1 MNPQYFSLRLR
12 TRCRE
17 PSRPRTAFG
26 ALERLLIPATR
37 DLRAT
42 PALPRMAQAS
52 RCVDQKPLSVLTCAY
67 RGEERI
73 LELRREVF
81 SMARQELSSAFIQS
95 PPMRRRSPS
104 SNSLEVKGLSIALW
118 IGEANKKRSDDACYF
133 ASSLRI
139 RMKELPNR

>member
-81 SMARQELSSAFIQS
+81 FDGAPRAFFGVYPIAAIAEAVPFLHQLGS
-95 PPMRRRSPS
+95 EGVVYRFVGSEEGPVGEEGG
-104 SNSLEVKGLSIALW
+104 NSGYEVG
-118 IGEANKKRSDDACYF
+118 
-133 ASSLRI
+133 
-139 RMKELPNR
+139 

>member
-67 RGEERI
+67 RAGDR
-73 LELRREVF
+73 LELLVVGQHQREIAPQLPELVRQQQIVETVRRL
-81 SMARQELSSAFIQS
+81 A
-95 PPMRRRSPS
+95 
-104 SNSLEVKGLSIALW
+104 
-118 IGEANKKRSDDACYF
+118 
-133 ASSLRI
+133 
-139 RMKELPNR
+139 